1 LEVAMPLP
9 TRTSVRNG
17 LPAAGAPG
25 IRGVAGAALGAT
37 ARRAA
42 GPLVRWSVEAQLTAR
57 RNAMVASTA
66 LAQRRA
72 EREEVEELVAAL
84 AARGVGAR
92 GRRTS
97 PPAAAHG

>member
-1 LEVAMPLP
+1 MPLLPLTPARPRLP
-9 TRTSVRNG
+9 T
-17 LPAAGAPG
+17 A
-25 IRGVAGAALGAT
+25 AGAALGAT

-42 GPLVRWSVEAQLTAR
+42 GPFVRWSVDAQLTAR

-84 AARGVGAR
+84 WATRSTRVRRSAA
-92 GRRTS
+92 
-97 PPAAAHG
+97 PAALVRPAAHG